1 MTSITGEGIDFLVAR
16 EELRCLGCSVL
27 DGAEVVCGQQDDGE
41 GRGDERAASGIFSGA
56 DVAADEAGLVGDY
69 VVDDHADAGDG
80 YAAAVDEDTE
90 LRDG

>member
-1 MTSITGEGIDFLVAR
+1 MSRMLVT
-16 EELRCLGCSVL
+16 

-90 LRDG
+90 LRDGGVVEQGVWAVAAE